1 MTTGTSRV
9 WTRLMVP
16 FMALIVVFQLTGCGD
31 KEPDQRKAFIDFLQ
45 NTVMRSG
52 EHLPS
57 LSEDQKQKFGNY
69 VNDYAIIYGFSQ
81 QVNRAVDS
89 GMKPVVEELSAI
101 RVPQDYMTRRDALR
115 QASGSLG
122 VLTQQIQ
129 SAKMQADTSKAALKQ
144 PEDLKTVYDN
154 VYNKVVAQ
162 PAGTLQGILPALQT
176 LSQTAIQAGDF
187 LQQQGDQVSFNGPQ
201 IQFPTQQQATQY
213 NTLMNTLSTDAQI
226 LPQAQTALQ
235 TGFSQ

>member
-1 MTTGTSRV
+1 MTTGISRV

-16 FMALIVVFQLTGCGD
+16 FLALVVVFQLTGCGD

-57 LSEDQKQKFGNY
+57 LSEDQKQKFGHY

-89 GMKPVVEELSAI
+89 GMKPVVDELSAI
-101 RVPQDYMTRRDALR
+101 RVPQDYLSRRDALR
-115 QASGSLG
+115 QANGSLG

-129 SAKMQADTSKAALKQ
+129 SAKMQADSNKAALKQ

-176 LSQTAIQAGDF
+176 LSQSAIQTGDF
-187 LQQQGDQVSFNGPQ
+187 LQQQGDQVAFNGPQ

-213 NTLMNTLSTDAQI
+213 NALMKTLSTDAQI
-226 LPQAQTALQ
+226 LPQAQSALQ
-235 TGFSQ
+235 NGFQ

>member
-1 MTTGTSRV
+1 MTTGISRI
-9 WTRLMVP
+9 WTRLLVP
-16 FMALIVVFQLTGCGD
+16 FAALFLVFQLTGCGD
-31 KEPDQRKAFIDFLQ
+31 KEADQRKAFIDFLQ

-89 GMKPVVEELSAI
+89 GMKPVVDELSAI
-101 RVPQDYMTRRDALR
+101 RTPQDYLTRRDSLR

-129 SAKMQADTSKAALKQ
+129 ASKTQADTSKAALKQ
-144 PEDLKTVYDN
+144 PSDLKTVYDN
-154 VYNKVVAQ
+154 VYNKVVTLPANSLQ
-162 PAGTLQGILPALQT
+162 PLLPALQT
-176 LSQTAIQAGDF
+176 LSQNAVQAGDF
-187 LQQQGDQVSFNGPQ
+187 LQQQGAQVTFNGTT
-201 IQFPTQQQATQY
+201 IQFPSQQQATQY
-213 NTLMNTLSTDAQI
+213 NALMSNLSANAQA
-226 LPQAQTALQ
+226 LSQAQSALQ
-235 TGFSQ
+235 SGFQ